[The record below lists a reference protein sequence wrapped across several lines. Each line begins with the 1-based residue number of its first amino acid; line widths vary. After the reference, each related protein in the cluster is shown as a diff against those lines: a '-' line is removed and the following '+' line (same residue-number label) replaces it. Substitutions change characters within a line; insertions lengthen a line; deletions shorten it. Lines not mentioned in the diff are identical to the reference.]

1 MNDETIDRVLGRIKM
16 LRLWLDKASELTERG
31 DQGWAKR
38 LDNRLGDVELE
49 CQALREEIKA
59 GRVDAV
65 QKEWLR

>member
-1 MNDETIDRVLGRIKM
+1 MNDETIDRVLDRIDM
-16 LRLWLDKASELTERG
+16 LKLWLDKARKLTERG
-31 DQGWAKR
+31 DQDW

-49 CQALREEIKA
+49 TKALREEIKA